1 MSVPSAFLILLW
13 FSIAGSLPLAP
24 APPDF
29 NADFSKR
36 DVQTD
41 LMPVVGED
49 ELQSLR
55 HNGFKE
61 QLHHL
66 RQKNIGRNTAIVTE
80 EMARIRNSIED
91 ISEFSLDSNEVDEA
105 INDITV
111 PTDLNLKK
119 SSKFAELA
127 EIHNADSSN
136 KELPPFAFSE
146 DHEETEAP
154 VEKVETVPPS
164 TTIVLETLPTT
175 TPTTT
180 TRTTTLPSTTLLT
193 TTLKYVH
200 IDSDVSVP
208 KRTQIS
214 ISSTPMVDRTGTT
227 SQVPIQITTTT
238 LPPPTATTTV
248 STTRYSP
255 PFTTRPYLPLHTE
268 SPHIFSS
275 STVRLPS
282 AIPISTSTTLSSH
295 PPEIVM
301 TTPRPYRGG
310 IFTTEFTIEPVQKR
324 SEGRTSLRERIRSTS
339 QLLNLLGDK
348 IAGIDQNAVTNGA
361 EPKTG
366 VLTNIYD
373 RGEIKKRNY
382 RTKQWG
388 VSGEGRQGIQTYD
401 GQFSGVAYGSTK
413 QRGGGYTMRKKMGK
427 RPWSSRG
434 YKTRRL
440 GDKRPEYMRPSTF
453 IEKKTTDF
461 TVEPYGSKRRG
472 EWIRGVKV
480 SERRNA
486 VRKVSDSQKSFA
498 QALLESE
505 EASMKQLKKTLRQ
518 IREVVKIKT
527 SSTSAVTTTTSRP
540 VKLRKN
546 RVDSE
551 YFNGAFDLR
560 RL

>member
-111 PTDLNLKK
+111 PMMSPCQREHK
-119 SSKFAELA
+119 SQFLQ
-127 EIHNADSSN
+127 
-136 KELPPFAFSE
+136 L
-146 DHEETEAP
+146 
-154 VEKVETVPPS
+154 
-164 TTIVLETLPTT
+164 
-175 TPTTT
+175 
-180 TRTTTLPSTTLLT
+180 
-193 TTLKYVH
+193 
-200 IDSDVSVP
+200 
-208 KRTQIS
+208 QW
-214 ISSTPMVDRTGTT
+214 VDRTGTT

-295 PPEIVM
+295 LPEIVM